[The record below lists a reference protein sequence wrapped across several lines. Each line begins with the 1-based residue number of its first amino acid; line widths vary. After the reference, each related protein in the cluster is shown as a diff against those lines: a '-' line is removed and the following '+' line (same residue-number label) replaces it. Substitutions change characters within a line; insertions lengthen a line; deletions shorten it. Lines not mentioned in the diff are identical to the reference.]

1 VRRLLAPSIAVSM
14 LGFAAGLA
22 YRYLADDPS
31 QGSAANYLRSGL
43 HGTGLALSGWAVHLY
58 LVSRGSEWLKRSP
71 LLVEIAVRAVGMAIV
86 ISTVGVGLQVM
97 LYGHRL
103 EAAWLIGG
111 FPRIVAIAFVLSVL
125 FGAAFELTRLIG
137 TPVLINVIL
146 GRYRRPAREERIFMF
161 LDLVGSTSLAE
172 AMGELRMHDLLARFF
187 FDIDEA
193 IVAHGGEVHAYVGDE
208 VIVTWPLDTEMS
220 GERCLDCFFAAKDRI
235 AERADSYRQE
245 FGSIPHF
252 RAGLHVGPV
261 VISECGNSRR
271 QIAYFGD
278 TVNVAARLQEACKEV
293 GLSLL
298 VSADL
303 LRHVRPSTNFVVK
316 ALGEAQLRGRAA
328 TVEVFAVERREG
340 VAAGSP

>member
-1 VRRLLAPSIAVSM
+1 
-14 LGFAAGLA
+14 
-22 YRYLADDPS
+22 
-31 QGSAANYLRSGL
+31 
-43 HGTGLALSGWAVHLY
+43 
-58 LVSRGSEWLKRSP
+58 
-71 LLVEIAVRAVGMAIV
+71 
-86 ISTVGVGLQVM
+86 VGLQVM

-103 EAAWLIGG
+103 DAAWLIGG

>member
-1 VRRLLAPSIAVSM
+1 MAR
-14 LGFAAGLA
+14 
-22 YRYLADDPS
+22 
-31 QGSAANYLRSGL
+31 
-43 HGTGLALSGWAVHLY
+43 GLALSGWAMHLY
-58 LVSRGSEWLKRSP
+58 LVSCGSEWLKRSP
-71 LLVEIAVRAVGMAIV
+71 LLVEIAVRPVVMAIV

-111 FPRIVAIAFVLSVL
+111 FPRIVTIAFVLSVL

-137 TPVLINVIL
+137 TPMLINVIL

-172 AMGELRMHDLLARFF
+172 AMGELRVHDLLARFF

-208 VIVTWPLDTEMS
+208 AIVTWPLDTEMS
-220 GERCLDCFFAAKDRI
+220 GGRCLDCFFAARDRI

-252 RAGLHVGPV
+252 RAGLHVGPDQRMRKLAAP
-261 VISECGNSRR
+261 NRLFRR
-271 QIAYFGD
+271 YGQRGC
-278 TVNVAARLQEACKEV
+278 TTSGGLQGSWTESACL
-293 GLSLL
+293 GRSPA
-298 VSADL
+298 SCTP
-303 LRHVRPSTNFVVK
+303 RH
-316 ALGEAQLRGRAA
+316 QLRGQGAGRGAVARAGGDCGGL
-328 TVEVFAVERREG
+328 RRG
-340 VAAGSP
+340 ASRRSRSRISMKAMPDLAH